1 MGPIM
6 TIADRF
12 GDMERRILGICL
24 VLAVAVIGTAGH
36 SFAQSGTEVEAL
48 RTEIE
53 ALKAGQAAMRKDLSE
68 IKQILLRATSGSANR
83 GRAQAAFKP
92 LDLTIAGS
100 PTLGKPEAAVV
111 LVEFTDYQCPFC
123 RRHSAQ
129 TKPRLIKDYVETGK
143 LKYVLREFPLAQIHP
158 QAPKASEAA
167 LCAGDQGKYW
177 DINQVLFANQ
187 RKLAVPELKTYAK
200 DLGLDM
206 ARFDECLDGAKYAK
220 RVARDLADGANAGVR
235 GTPSFFLGVSDPN
248 DPDKFRATRMLSG
261 AQPYGAFKQAID
273 QLIAE
278 SEKRS

>member
-1 MGPIM
+1 MASIRVSSF
-6 TIADRF
+6 A
-12 GDMERRILGICL
+12 L
-24 VLAVAVIGTAGH
+24 VHARWLFVTGAFAFAAMVLSGAPAAL
-36 SFAQSGTEVEAL
+36 AQSGDDIQAL
-48 RTEIE
+48 RAEIA
-53 ALKAGQAAMRKDLSE
+53 ALKAGQAAMRKDLAE
-68 IKQILLRATSGSANR
+68 IKQILLRATGGAR
-83 GRAQAAFKP
+83 GRPEAAFKP

-100 PTLGKPEAAVV
+100 PSLGKPDAAVV

-143 LKYVLREFPLAQIHP
+143 LKYVLREFPLATIHP
-158 QAPKASEAA
+158 QATKAAEAA

-177 DINQVLFANQ
+177 EISSIFFANQ
-187 RKLAVPELKTYAK
+187 RKLSLPELKTYAK
-200 DLGLDM
+200 DLELDT
-206 ARFDECLDGAKYAK
+206 ARFNGCLDGAKYAEQ
-220 RVARDLADGANAGVR
+220 VARDLKDGANGGVR

-248 DPDKFRATRMLSG
+248 DPGKFRATRMLRG